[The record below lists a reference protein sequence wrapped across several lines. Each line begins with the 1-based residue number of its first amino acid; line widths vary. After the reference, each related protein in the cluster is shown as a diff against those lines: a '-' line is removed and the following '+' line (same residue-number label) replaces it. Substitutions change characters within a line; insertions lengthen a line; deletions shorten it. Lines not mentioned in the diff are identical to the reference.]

1 VDRGQPVTRLT
12 IFATL
17 FGVLAFSPGVAMSK
31 NERAIL
37 EDQIR
42 SLDKDQVH
50 KMVEAVEAEPVGGM
64 ADAMRPALIIYF
76 EPIHY
81 DVYLDQIGFLMEAEP
96 KLLMHVFWQVVFS
109 SGDFFL
115 QHPEQSTDRLVYMQA
130 GLEGALRVY
139 ERILALK
146 PKAKNAKLDEL
157 VALRNAGHLA
167 DYVRSNPC
175 DKK

>member
-1 VDRGQPVTRLT
+1 MKTLTVTASLVC
-12 IFATL
+12 AL
-17 FGVLAFSPGVAMSK
+17 LVSPGMAMSK
-31 NERAIL
+31 KERADF

-42 SLDKDQVH
+42 SLDKDKIH
-50 KMVEAVEAEPVGGM
+50 TIVEAVEAEPLGDM
-64 ADAMRPALIIYF
+64 ADAMRPALIVYF

-81 DVYLDQIGFLMEAEP
+81 DVCLDQIGFLMDAKP
-96 KLLMHVFWQVVFS
+96 KVLMNVFWQVVFS

-115 QHPEQSTDRLVYMQA
+115 QHPAQSTDRLAYMQA

-139 ERILALK
+139 ERIVVAN

-157 VALRNAGHLA
+157 VQLRNNGHLA
-167 DYVRSNPC
+167 DYVRANPC